1 MSKVLLNYR
10 TAYLSALAESW
21 RDSSFQEQFLNT
33 NLLDDN
39 SPLIRFGFDYN
50 KTWKALTIKVQ
61 EKVDI
66 NHKSVESNSIWEPVT
81 TAGWIGRNDRIQIFL
96 PKQLEH
102 GKEEFSALAAATYYR
117 YFPTLMGLTNYQ
129 EHLVIED
136 SSTPLNKVQEKIEQE
151 QEQEQSKNEEL
162 NNKLKMLG
170 GALPTDLGISEEKF
184 IEFGGVVL
192 RVLALAWQNPV
203 FRDKLY
209 SEKNDATSII
219 EEYFGFVNPWNMDI
233 VFSES
238 DNFIYSDDF
247 ASFKSIVR
255 NEITLW
261 YPNSPQKHGEIK
273 NLVQDELSLLPIA
286 LTDYNS
292 NGAGHPFTCT

>member
-33 NLLDDN
+33 NLLSEK
-39 SPLIRFGFDYN
+39 SPLNRFGFEQSQ
-50 KTWKALTIKVQ
+50 TWKALTIKVQ

-66 NHKSVESNSIWEPVT
+66 NHKNVESNSIWKPVT

-102 GKEEFSALAAATYYR
+102 DKEEFSAVAAATYYR
-117 YFPTLMGLTNYQ
+117 YFPTLMGLTEYN
-129 EHLVIED
+129 EKLVIVDD
-136 SSTPLNKVQEKIEQE
+136 SVPV
-151 QEQEQSKNEEL
+151 EEVREL
-162 NNKLKMLG
+162 VELENFMLG

-192 RVLALAWQNPV
+192 RVLALAWQNPE

-209 SEKNDATSII
+209 SEQNDATSII